1 MRNLTL
7 AVRSLFKKGR
17 HNVMKIFS
25 LGIGLAVALTLIAKV
40 YFEQSY
46 DAFYPHADRI
56 YRLTENIKMPGKN
69 AFDYMTIPGG
79 VAPGMRDEV
88 PGVEAATRLT
98 ELFEDETSQ
107 VSTSDKRRYSI
118 NGIYLADSCIFDVL
132 PRPVLSGDPKEVL
145 SRPGYA
151 MICRSLAER
160 MGGIDKVDGMVIVPD
175 DAPNMILSVG
185 GVFEDIPENAHL
197 RYEMLVSLASY
208 SQWSQNNWL
217 WNDRYSAF
225 VRLAPGI
232 DPESLRPA
240 IHAMQVKHI
249 DPEAM
254 RKSGVELTYFMK
266 PIRDVHGADSK
277 NMIVMLTI
285 VAFALLC
292 TAVMN
297 YILIA
302 ISSMVSRLKEIA
314 MIKSYGAS
322 GKDILGMTIWETGLH
337 MVVSLG
343 LAVLL
348 IFAGQDLIMDL
359 LDVSARTL
367 LLSQGALVLLGICVL
382 VLLVTGVV
390 PGTLF
395 ARISVVSAFSS
406 YRKSKRIW
414 KLGLLFFQFAA
425 VGLLVSLLIV
435 IGRQHRYM
443 VNSDPGYAYDRL
455 AYCAIPST
463 DSATHVRIINE
474 IGAIP
479 DVEKVSTC
487 ELLPFDEAG
496 GNNISLPNM
505 DQDCFN
511 VADPESTG
519 NGFLSLMEIP
529 VIEGRSFTEDVSASG
544 EVMVSRSFV
553 EEMKKFADWPDGPIG
568 KQILIYGHRQQDYTI
583 CGVFENYRLGSLVDL
598 DMRPSVLFYNSTPS
612 RFLLVKLRRVT
623 AESMER
629 VKLKLREL
637 LPDKEPQLTLYSSE
651 MINLYR
657 GSRKFRDQV
666 MIGGIITLIISL
678 IGLIGYTNE
687 EINHR
692 RKELAIRKVNGATVR
707 EILRIFLSDILR
719 ISLPAVVLG
728 CGISYVVAKYW
739 QRQFAEKIPLSPLLF
754 IAGALCVC
762 LIVVA
767 CVVYRTWK
775 VANENPVKSLKS
787 E

>member
-46 DAFYPHADRI
+46 DAFYPHADRT
-56 YRLTENIKMPGKN
+56 YRLIENIERGGEPG
-69 AFDYMTIPGG
+69 FDHMWVPGA
-79 VAPGMRDEV
+79 VAPGMQNEV

-98 ELFEDETSQ
+98 YMFGERTR
-107 VSTSDKRRYSI
+107 VSTPDKRCYSI
-118 NGIYLADSCIFDVL
+118 DNIYMGDSCIFDVL

-160 MGGIDKVDGMVIVPD
+160 MGGIDKVDGMTVMPD
-175 DAPNMILSVG
+175 DSPGTTLVIG
-185 GVFEDIPENAHL
+185 GVFEDIPENAQL
-197 RYEMLVSLASY
+197 RYEMLVSLVSY
-208 SQWSQNNWL
+208 PEWSRNNWVG
-217 WNDRYSAF
+217 NDRYSAF

-249 DPEAM
+249 DQEEM
-254 RKSGVELTYFMK
+254 KRSGVELTYFMK
-266 PIRDVHGADSK
+266 PIRDVHADNSK
-277 NMIVMLTI
+277 NMVVMLAI
-285 VAFALLC
+285 IAFALLC

-322 GKDILGMTIWETGLH
+322 GKDILGMTMWETGLH

-348 IFAGQDLIMDL
+348 IFAGQDLIMSL
-359 LDVSARTL
+359 LDVSVRTL

-414 KLGLLFFQFAA
+414 KLGLLFFQFTAA
-425 VGLLVSLLIV
+425 GLLVSLLIV

-455 AYCAIPST
+455 AYCPIFGT
-463 DSATHVRIINE
+463 DSTTRVRIVNE
-474 IGAIP
+474 IGAMP
-479 DVEKVSTC
+479 EVEKVSTC
-487 ELLPFDEAG
+487 ELLPFDGPG
-496 GNNISLPNM
+496 GNNISLPGSELV
-505 DQDCFN
+505 CLN

-529 VIEGRSFTEDVSASG
+529 VIEGHPFTEDVSASG

-553 EEMKKFADWPDGPIG
+553 EQMKKFAEWPDGPIG
-568 KQILIYGHRQQDYTI
+568 KQITITGHEQRDYTI
-583 CGVFENYRLGSLVDL
+583 CGVFENYRIGTLADL
-598 DMRPSVLFYNSTPS
+598 DPRPSVLFYNSTPS
-612 RFLLVKLRRVT
+612 QFLLVKLRRVT

-637 LPDKEPQLTLYSSE
+637 LPDKELQPMLYSSE
-651 MINLYR
+651 MINLYS

-666 MIGGIITLIISL
+666 MIGGIITLIITL